1 MMVMLSFT
9 SIFKQVSGKV
19 TGEGSKDGLPG
30 ATVVIKGTQV
40 GSVTDVDGISQSQS
54 SPTDTLVVSFWD
66 IYTEY
71 VGGGTIVLSPM

>member
-9 SIFKQVSGKV
+9 SIFAQVSGKV

-40 GSVTDVDGISQSQS
+40 GSVTDVDGN
-54 SPTDTLVVSFWD
+54 F
-66 IYTEY
+66 
-71 VGGGTIVLSPM
+71 TIPSKPN